1 MISKKIQSAFFTAV
15 RLRSPREF
23 RMTQKSLGAKERAQ
37 ISLSPAFKPTK
48 H

>member
-23 RMTQKSLGAKERAQ
+23 LGNPEKFRAKERAQ
-37 ISLSPAFKPTK
+37 ISLSPVF
-48 H
+48 